1 MQMLFVGF
9 ALIFVYIATVLGR
22 WNQIEQRVRIIFINK
37 WLFLIVIF
45 CPDIGFDTIL
55 SKARH
60 EELIVW

>member
-45 CPDIGFDTIL
+45 CPDIGLDTIL